1 MMDKFIE
8 LLKSKAEEQKGKPK
22 RKGEME
28 AKASMAKELS
38 SMLGDSVLEDIKG
51 SMPGAKKV
59 TVASNSEK
67 GLKEGLQKAED
78 ILEKKSMEES
88 EPSEEESPEEMKMH
102 GEEEE
107 YSEPEH
113 KIHRKM
119 HGKMGMEEDSDES
132 MSELKNEIEM
142 LKQELENLKKR

>member
-1 MMDKFIE
+1 MMDEFVK

-22 RKGEME
+22 KASEMK

-38 SMLGDSVLEDIKG
+38 SMLGDSMLDDMKG
-51 SMPGAKKV
+51 GMKKV
-59 TVASNSEK
+59 TVASNNEEGLKK
-67 GLKEGLQKAED
+67 GLEKAED

-88 EPSEEESPEEMKMH
+88 ESLEEESPEEML

-107 YSEPEH
+107 DKEPKH
-113 KIHRKM
+113 MMHRER
-119 HGKMGMEEDSDES
+119 MGMKDDSEEES
-132 MSELKNEIEM
+132 MSDLKKEIEM